1 MMDIRKRKIIS
12 LTTIRRQHLNHW
24 IEFYFR
30 IISISATVY
39 NVRILCLSCNIKKS
53 KVTTKLYENSR
64 NKRRSKRFQWYH
76 P

>member
-1 MMDIRKRKIIS
+1 MDIRKRKIIS

-39 NVRILCLSCNIKKS
+39 EFYIYIYMYVMASFNISEIVIYIVLS
-53 KVTTKLYENSR
+53 
-64 NKRRSKRFQWYH
+64 
-76 P
+76 